1 MDDGRFQSTAALFK
15 PSPGSVPGRGAMSSL
30 PPNIVGPI
38 LQAGVQQHHA
48 ARQLGAARE
57 VQDELS
63 AGAVRRS
70 QLAAD
75 TIGESSADLQ
85 VSTDAAGAGSQ
96 GRAFSD
102 AAGTAEDQTPAQSG
116 DVQRGADGQ
125 PHLDI
130 EA

>member
-1 MDDGRFQSTAALFK
+1 
-15 PSPGSVPGRGAMSSL
+15 MSSI

-38 LQAGVQQHHA
+38 LQSGVQQNYA

-57 VQDELS
+57 VQDELN

-96 GRAFSD
+96 GRAFTD
-102 AAGTAEDQTPAQSG
+102 AAAAAEDQDPALSD
-116 DVQRGADGQ
+116 DVQRGADDQ